1 MANERARYLM
11 HTVLIRADGRVIY
24 QAYSPSY
31 MRVEHNISSWYEDV
45 DHAVIST
52 SLPRGYFDY
61 IDPRHEGIIGGI

>member
-11 HTVLIRADGRVIY
+11 HTELIRADGRVIY

-52 SLPRGYFDY
+52 VLPHGYY